1 MSKIE
6 VLHEQVEDNIF
17 SWLEPDQQREEEVRG
32 RDVYV
37 IGGEEH
43 LIKGVSV
50 EQVLVVLG
58 LRLQKRY

>member
-17 SWLEPDQQREEEVRG
+17 SWLEPDQQREEEG
-32 RDVYV
+32 RHIDVYV

-50 EQVLVVLG
+50 EQILVVLG
-58 LRLQKRY
+58 LWLQKGY

>member
-1 MSKIE
+1 MPKIE

-17 SWLEPDQQREEEVRG
+17 SWLEPDQQREEEVR
-32 RDVYV
+32 RIDVYV

-50 EQVLVVLG
+50 E
-58 LRLQKRY
+58 